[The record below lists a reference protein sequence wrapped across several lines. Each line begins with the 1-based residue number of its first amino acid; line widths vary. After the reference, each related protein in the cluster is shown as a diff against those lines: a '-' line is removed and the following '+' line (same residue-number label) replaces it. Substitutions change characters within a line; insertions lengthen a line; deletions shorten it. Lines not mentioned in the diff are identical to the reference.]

1 MTAGIEQ
8 SAGRIGAP
16 GVTGAAAMMTGDLA
30 SAAAGIAVNAL
41 GPHTATVSMTIRPD
55 MANGH
60 GITHGGYVFM
70 LADTAFACACNSSG
84 AVTVAGGADITF
96 LAATRPGD
104 HLTARAERRS
114 HRGRS
119 GVYDV
124 TVVRS
129 TDTGDEVIAEFRG
142 RSRSLPIPGGAAP
155 DDPAADH
162 PDPEAPR

>member
-1 MTAGIEQ
+1 
-8 SAGRIGAP
+8 
-16 GVTGAAAMMTGDLA
+16 MMAGDLA
-30 SAAAGIAVNAL
+30 SAGAGIAVDAL
-41 GPHTATVSMTIRPD
+41 GTHTATVSMTIRPD

-70 LADTAFACACNSSG
+70 LADTAFACACNSAG
-84 AVTVAGGADITF
+84 AVTVAGSADITF

-142 RSRSLPIPGGAAP
+142 RSRSLSVPGVPAPGG
-155 DDPAADH
+155 PALDH
-162 PDPEAPR
+162 PGPGNTVDDADTSINRPEAEEQR